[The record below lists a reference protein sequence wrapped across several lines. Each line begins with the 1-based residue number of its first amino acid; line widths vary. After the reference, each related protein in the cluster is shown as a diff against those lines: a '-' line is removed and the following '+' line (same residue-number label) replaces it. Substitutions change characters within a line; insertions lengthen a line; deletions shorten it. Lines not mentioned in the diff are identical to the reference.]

1 MKYAVISSSAPKK
14 CIEWLRSLG
23 YTVLPLP
30 PFDRLS
36 EPVNTHADML
46 FFSYN
51 DIIVTHRDYYRV
63 ARDVF
68 DTLAEECG
76 MILVLSDCDVNSKY
90 PYDVAF
96 NAIALG
102 GTLYSNTA
110 HTSPDVLSLFTDRV
124 PVRQGYAA
132 CSTLALSDK
141 CVITAD
147 VSLAQ
152 EYRRHGVDVTMIRGG
167 SISLPPYDCGFIG
180 GASGVD
186 RDTVFF
192 VGSIDSHADAE
203 AIKNAVHSQKMNF
216 ISLSDEPLFDVGGIK
231 FVHKLDRR

>member
-14 CIEWLRSLG
+14 CIEGLRSLG

-51 DIIVTHRDYYRV
+51 DIIVTHRDYYRA

-68 DTLAEECG
+68 DTLSSECG
-76 MILVLSDCDVNSKY
+76 IRLVLSDCDVRPKY
-90 PYDVAF
+90 PQDVAF

-102 GTLYSNTA
+102 GILYSNTP
-110 HTSPDVLSLFTDRV
+110 HTSAEICEMFPKKVKV
-124 PVRQGYAA
+124 KQGYAA

-147 VSLAQ
+147 TSLAR
-152 EYRRHGVDVTMIRGG
+152 EYEANGIDVTIIKSG

-186 RDTVFF
+186 GDTVFF
-192 VGSIDSHADAE
+192 TGDIDTHTDAE
-203 AIKNAVHSQKMNF
+203 IIKSTLSLQKMKY
-216 ISLSDEPLFDVGGIK
+216 ISLSDEPLSDVGGIK
-231 FVHKLDRR
+231 FFESIHP